1 MKPAEAK
8 DAFNPNCPSRVILRR
23 IGDRWTVLVVIALSD
38 ETLRFTEL
46 RARLGH
52 PAAKVLSETLR
63 ALARDGLVERE
74 AFAEMPP
81 RVEYRLTPLGKTL
94 LEPVDA
100 IRQWAEAHA
109 DAVVDA
115 RARADAIAADAG

>member
-1 MKPAEAK
+1 MKPAAK
-8 DAFNPNCPSRVILRR
+8 DALNPNCPSRVILRR

-46 RARLGH
+46 RARLGN

-81 RVEYRLTPLGKTL
+81 RVQYRLTPLGRTL

-100 IRQWAEAHA
+100 IRHWAEAHA

-115 RARADAIAADAG
+115 RARADAVAAAAG